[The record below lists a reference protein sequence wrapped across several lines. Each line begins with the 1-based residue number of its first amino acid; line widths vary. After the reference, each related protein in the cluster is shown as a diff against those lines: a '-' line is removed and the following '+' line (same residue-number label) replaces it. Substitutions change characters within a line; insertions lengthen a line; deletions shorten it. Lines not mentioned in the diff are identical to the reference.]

1 MEAMENEFIFTA
13 AFAVVWL
20 ILSLAMLATGAY
32 FRSKQC
38 RASTTKWKK
47 THDAL
52 FLISFLWVLYGVA
65 MIVAF
70 GVELTIK
77 MM

>member
-20 ILSLAMLATGAY
+20 ILSVAMLATALVLKFKHRTMGLKAY
-32 FRSKQC
+32 N
-38 RASTTKWKK
+38 KWS
-47 THDAL
+47 DLMYLL
-52 FLISFLWVLYGVA
+52 FFLWKLYGVA

-70 GVELTIK
+70 GTEMTIK
-77 MM
+77 MI

>member
-1 MEAMENEFIFTA
+1 MENEFIFTA

-20 ILSLAMLATGAY
+20 ILSVAMLATAVY
-32 FRSKQC
+32 VKRKRFESALDCSKVYNM
-38 RASTTKWKK
+38 
-47 THDAL
+47 L
-52 FLISFLWVLYGVA
+52 FLIRFLWLLYGVA

-70 GVELTIK
+70 GTEMTIK